1 MYLNRAHYVGL
12 NWKEPDTVSGILT
25 VNNKRVDTNIKW
37 NRVNIIRESF
47 GYWRKANA
55 IHNWFVQECQGG
67 VDDCKEYYVRKEQL
81 KELLEKCKEA
91 MTYEDKTG
99 DDVSEQLDNILP
111 TLQGFFFG
119 DVAYDEYYFGY
130 IQETID
136 LIESIPDSDWEDS
149 NVSFYYESSW

>member
-1 MYLNRAHYVGL
+1 MYLSKAHYVGL

-25 VNNKRVDTNIKW
+25 VNNKRVDTNINW
-37 NRVNIIRESF
+37 NKVAIIRESF

-67 VDDCKEYYVRKEQL
+67 EDDCKEYYVSKEQL

-91 MTYEDKTG
+91 IAYKGKTG
-99 DDVSEQLDNILP
+99 DDVSEQLDDILP

-119 DVAYDEYYFGY
+119 GVAYDEYYFEC
-130 IQETID
+130 IQDTID
-136 LIESIPDSDWEDS
+136 LIESIPDSDWEDH